1 MGLCDGLADKV
12 SCYPGIH
19 ASYTLNSLKG
29 GYARFTGLGST
40 GVIYYRGVL

>member
-29 GYARFTGLGST
+29 VMQGLGFRVK
-40 GVIYYRGVL
+40 GGYIL